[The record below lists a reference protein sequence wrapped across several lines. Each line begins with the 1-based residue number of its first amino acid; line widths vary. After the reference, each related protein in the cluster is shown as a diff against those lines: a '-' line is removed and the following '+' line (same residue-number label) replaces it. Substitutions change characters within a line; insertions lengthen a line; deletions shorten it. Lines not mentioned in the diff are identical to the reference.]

1 MRISTSIP
9 TRDQT
14 IEAIEALDLGPIKF
28 KACCKED
35 GYGWSTEYA
44 DQMETAYKRFLILSA
59 KYPHL
64 TLAPS
69 RDIDR
74 FWHTHILDTRKYAE
88 DCDATFG
95 RFLHHFPYLGLRGE
109 DDARAQKVA
118 GETMRQLYR
127 REFGEE
133 LPTAGAWCAVER
145 DPDQTTVRQSAN
157 AWCAVERDP
166 DQTTVRPAAQA
177 WCAVERDPDQ
187 TTVRAAAQAW
197 CAVERDPDQT
207 NARASADAWCAV
219 ERDPDQTTVRGAADA
234 WCALDRDPDQTTVR
248 PGQRMAA

>member
-109 DDARAQKVA
+109 DDAKALDDAFAKMQALMAQ
-118 GETMRQLYR
+118 
-127 REFGEE
+127 EFGTHQHPEGATQAAAWCAVE
-133 LPTAGAWCAVER
+133 GKAAWCAVER
-145 DPDQTTVRQSAN
+145 DS
-157 AWCAVERDP
+157 
-166 DQTTVRPAAQA
+166 
-177 WCAVERDPDQ
+177 
-187 TTVRAAAQAW
+187 
-197 CAVERDPDQT
+197 
-207 NARASADAWCAV
+207 
-219 ERDPDQTTVRGAADA
+219 DQTTVRGAADA